1 VEALSWLAVLSQVRL
16 EACPRYGWRH
26 SHGWRYSPRYDW
38 RHVPGMV
45 RGLFVRVFSQKES
58 ASDPVF
64 TVFFAVLDPFWTPI
78 F

>member
-1 VEALSWLAVLSQVRL
+1 MVGGTL
-16 EACPRYGWRH
+16 
-26 SHGWRYSPRYDW
+26 
-38 RHVPGMV
+38 PGMV

-58 ASDPVF
+58 ASGPVF